1 MIRAVAA
8 SIFLAM
14 FVFCGAG
21 DCGEPAQA
29 ALFVSV
35 LQEPAVLAS
44 RTQIRSLVDYAG
56 KNHIQTLY
64 LQVYRANQSWFPS
77 SVADP
82 GPYEQ
87 CYKQVGEDPVAL
99 LLKEAH
105 ARGIKVHGWF
115 NLLSLS
121 ANKRSRMTAKY
132 GVDILTRNSEGKRDI
147 EDYKIDGQYFLE
159 PGDLRVRSDLA
170 RIVGEALSLYPDL
183 DGILFDYIRYP
194 DKNPAYGHAEENL
207 RRFRAAAGPANADE
221 KNEAWRSW
229 KRQQVTEVLEC
240 VVKKARAVSP
250 GIHIGTTGCA
260 PFVRAYDE
268 AFQDWPSW
276 LERGLVDSV
285 TVMTYAGS
293 EKEFGRLIE
302 DARKR
307 VKDFKKTNLTVGAY
321 GLTSSPEIFAGQI
334 RLCRKAAPGEFVIL
348 HYGNLQKN
356 QALTGVLRE
365 QTPGPG

>member
-1 MIRAVAA
+1 M
-8 SIFLAM
+8 AM
-14 FVFCGAG
+14 FFFCGAG
-21 DCGEPAQA
+21 HCGQPAQG

-56 KNHIQTLY
+56 ENNIETLY
-64 LQVYRANQSWFPS
+64 VQVYRANQSWFPS
-77 SVADP
+77 AVADS

-121 ANKRSRMTAKY
+121 ANKRSRMTEKY
-132 GVDILTRNSEGKRDI
+132 GAAILTRNIKEKRGI

-159 PGDLRVRSDLA
+159 PGDLRVRSDLV
-170 RIVGEALSLYPDL
+170 RIVGEALARYPDL

-194 DKNPAYGHAEENL
+194 DKDPAYGHTEENL
-207 RRFRAAAGPANADE
+207 RRFREATGPAIVDE
-221 KNEAWRSW
+221 RNEAWRSW
-229 KRQQVTEVLEC
+229 KRQQVTQVLES
-240 VVKKARAVSP
+240 VVKKARTVSP
-250 GIHIGTTGCA
+250 GIRIGATGCA

-293 EKEFGRLIE
+293 EREFEKLIE

-307 VKDFKKTNLTVGAY
+307 VKDFKKANLTVGAY
-321 GLTSSPEIFAGQI
+321 GLTSSPEVFAGQI

-348 HYGNLQKN
+348 HYGNLQEN

-365 QTPGPG
+365 QMLGPG